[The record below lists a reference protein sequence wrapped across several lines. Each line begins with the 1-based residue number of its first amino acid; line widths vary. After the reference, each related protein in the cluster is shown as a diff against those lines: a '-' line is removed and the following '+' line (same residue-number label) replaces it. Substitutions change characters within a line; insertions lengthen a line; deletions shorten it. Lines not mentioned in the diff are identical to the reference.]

1 MTSASL
7 KLLTIL
13 VEPEIANRL
22 AEELMAQGAR
32 GYSLFPGRGKWQRG
46 RGSAD
51 GVVSDWEGE
60 NVRIETVVPA
70 RVADAVFAHLKAH
83 YFPYYAIFAYTTDV
97 AVERP
102 DRYS

>member
-1 MTSASL
+1 MTSGSL

-13 VEPEIANRL
+13 VEPEIASRL

-32 GYSLFPGRGKWQRG
+32 GYALFPGRGKWQRG
-46 RGSAD
+46 ITSDG

-70 RVADAVFAHLKAH
+70 KVADAIFAHLRAH
-83 YFPYYAIFAYTTDV
+83 YFPHYAIFAYTSDV
-97 AVERP
+97 AVERVE
-102 DRYS
+102 RYS

>member
-1 MTSASL
+1 MTPAPL

-13 VEPEIANRL
+13 IEPEIAGRL
-22 AEELMAQGAR
+22 AEELLAHGAR
-32 GYSLFPGRGKWQRG
+32 GYSLCPGRGKWQRG
-46 RGSAD
+46 LTSAG

-60 NVRIETVVPA
+60 NVRIETVVPS
-70 RVADAVFAHLKAH
+70 RVADAVFAHLRVH

-102 DRYS
+102 ERYA